1 MEKILF
7 PVLLVAGIGLI
18 LGLILA
24 VVSIVMSAPKD
35 EKLEK
40 LVDTL
45 PGANCG
51 ACGFSGCSGYASA
64 LAEGK
69 AKPNLCSVGG
79 KSTAEKISKILGIR
93 VSSSDER
100 TAVVKCTGNCS
111 NTEKCMEYNGIDSCL
126 AASKL
131 CTTNGKC
138 TYGCIGFGDCVKACP
153 FNAISICNGIAVI
166 DSEKCKACGKCVA
179 TCPQHIIKIR
189 TLAEDKAFVYCSN
202 NNSGANT
209 RKACSA
215 GCISCMRCVKECP
228 MEAIK
233 IENNLACVDASK
245 CIGCGKCTEVCKP
258 GCIKLIKSM

>member
-1 MEKILF
+1 
-7 PVLLVAGIGLI
+7 
-18 LGLILA
+18 
-24 VVSIVMSAPKD
+24 
-35 EKLEK
+35 
-40 LVDTL
+40 
-45 PGANCG
+45 
-51 ACGFSGCSGYASA
+51 
-64 LAEGK
+64 
-69 AKPNLCSVGG
+69 
-79 KSTAEKISKILGIR
+79 
-93 VSSSDER
+93 
-100 TAVVKCTGNCS
+100 
-111 NTEKCMEYNGIDSCL
+111 MEYNGIDSCL

-209 RKACSA
+209 RKVCSA